1 MKITASQCTP
11 SSPIADLAG
20 QTLVLP
26 VTLIAYFWTQTFIF
40 NEVVHLMRLIL
51 YHCHD
56 YAML

>member
-1 MKITASQCTP
+1 MTASQCTT

-26 VTLIAYFWTQTFIF
+26 VTLIAYFRTQTFIF
-40 NEVVHLMRLIL
+40 HEVVHLMRLIL